1 MKYNPRLLDLNS
13 LLKKHLSLLH
23 IDPNLKTIFPQDCI
37 TSVFKRNQSLKE
49 LLAPSLYPKKKF
61 IRTNSITNCNK
72 CDIWKQ
78 LSNMFQLFHMPCRY
92 DTRAVLFCNCN
103 NVIYLITCKN
113 CLEQYVGF
121 ATNLKNCFRIHKTDI
136 KTNRDRFGTA
146 KHFNG
151 MRKNNNNIFHMLVC
165 SSYWTSL

>member
-72 CDIWKQ
+72 CDI
-78 LSNMFQLFHMPCRY
+78 
-92 DTRAVLFCNCN
+92 
-103 NVIYLITCKN
+103 
-113 CLEQYVGF
+113 
-121 ATNLKNCFRIHKTDI
+121 
-136 KTNRDRFGTA
+136 
-146 KHFNG
+146 
-151 MRKNNNNIFHMLVC
+151 
-165 SSYWTSL
+165 

>member
-1 MKYNPRLLDLNS
+1 
-13 LLKKHLSLLH
+13 
-23 IDPNLKTIFPQDCI
+23 
-37 TSVFKRNQSLKE
+37 
-49 LLAPSLYPKKKF
+49 
-61 IRTNSITNCNK
+61 
-72 CDIWKQ
+72 
-78 LSNMFQLFHMPCRY
+78 MFQLFHMPCRY
-92 DTRAVLFCNCN
+92 DTGAVLYCNCN

-121 ATNLKNCFRIHKTDI
+121 ATNLKTCFRIHKTDI

-165 SSYWTSL
+165 SSY